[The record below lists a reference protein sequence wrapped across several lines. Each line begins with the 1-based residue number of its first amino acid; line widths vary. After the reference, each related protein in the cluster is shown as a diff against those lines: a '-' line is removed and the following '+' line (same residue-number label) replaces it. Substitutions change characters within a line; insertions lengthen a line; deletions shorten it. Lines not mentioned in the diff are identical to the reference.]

1 MSKIIKVGVL
11 LWTVLWLGHT
21 PAAGTDFSA
30 LEADVRKFA
39 EQKALPAFSIQI
51 VGPGGPIWSAG
62 FAAGE
67 NASDQV
73 VDSHTVY
80 RVGSISK
87 LFTDIALMQLVEEGV
102 VDLNAP
108 VSRYLPSFAPQN
120 PFEAEV
126 TVEALMSH
134 RSGLVREPPVGNYF
148 DASEPSIKAVVDSL
162 NGTTLVYEP
171 GTQVQYSNAAVTV
184 VGRIV
189 EVLRGKPFHE
199 VIQERFLTPLAMSG
213 SFEQS
218 DALNARMPG
227 GYMRPYH
234 DRPFPAPN
242 FTLGISPAGNLYASM
257 DDLGKFVQALLKMG
271 QGQNDRILQED
282 TLRKMWTPAGETKSA
297 RNRQFGIGFALEE
310 FEGEMSVGHGGAIYG
325 FSSQLK
331 VLPAGKLGVVASTN
345 LDFANGAVNRIADH
359 ALRFALALQ
368 KGLPTPQL
376 KLSRPLDAQTAAA
389 LKGYYQSA
397 DGQPLTIRE
406 RHGTLHLERVG
417 GFTMQL
423 MQTDEGVIVDGLL
436 AHDDSVS
443 IRPQKI
449 EAFGTVYHR
458 VPSDKPDGDVADLE
472 PFFGEY
478 GEDHNVLYIS
488 EKHGKLNALIEW
500 GTEYPLEKVGDGLF
514 QFPGYGLYPNETLRF
529 RRNTDGQ
536 VNLADLGGILFWRRE
551 LVGVTDGVFQISP
564 QRPVSEL
571 IAQALLASPPEE
583 GGEFKQSDLVDVTK
597 FADNIKLDIRY
608 ASDNNF
614 LGTPVYSQPK
624 AFLQRD
630 AAQALGRVSKRL
642 KGMGYGLLI
651 HDAYRPWYVSKVFWD
666 ATPED
671 KKIFVANPADGSRHN
686 RGSAV
691 DLTLYDLATGKP
703 VEMVGVYDEMSQR
716 SYPHY
721 PGGSSLQ
728 RWRRNLLMQ
737 EMARGGFTVY
747 EYEWWHFDFN
757 GWQNYPLGNK
767 TFEALEDNE

>member
-1 MSKIIKVGVL
+1 MRNAMRVVVL
-11 LWTVLWLGHT
+11 LWGTFLFGHL
-21 PAAGTDFSA
+21 PAAGADFSA
-30 LEADVRKFA
+30 LEADIQQFA
-39 EQKALPAFSIQI
+39 EQKELPAFAIQLI
-51 VGPGGPIWSAG
+51 GPDGPIWSAG
-62 FAAGE
+62 FVAGE
-67 NASDQV
+67 YASAKQI
-73 VDSHTVY
+73 DSQTIY

-87 LFTDIALMQLVEEGV
+87 LFTDIALMQLVEEGMV
-102 VDLNAP
+102 NLNAP
-108 VSRYLPSFAPQN
+108 VSLYLPSFKPKN
-120 PFEAEV
+120 PFDVEV

-162 NGTTLVYEP
+162 NDTTLVYEP
-171 GTQVQYSNAAVTV
+171 LTKVQYSNAAVTV
-184 VGRIV
+184 VGRII
-189 EVLRGKPFHE
+189 EVLRGKPFHQ
-199 VIQERFLTPLAMSG
+199 VMQERFLDPLAMDG

-218 DALNARMPG
+218 DSLNARMPG

-257 DDLGKFVQALLKMG
+257 DDLGKFVQALLHMG
-271 QGQNDRILQED
+271 QGVKGRILQEQ
-282 TLRKMWTPAGETKSA
+282 TLQMMWTPAGEIKSA
-297 RNRQFGIGFALEE
+297 RNRQFGIGFALED

-331 VLPAGKLGVVASTN
+331 VLPGSKLGVVASTN

-359 ALRFALALQ
+359 ALRYALALQ
-368 KGLPTPQL
+368 KGLPAPRL
-376 KLSRPLDAQTAAA
+376 KLSRRIDVKTAAS
-389 LKGYYQSA
+389 LKGNYRGD
-397 DGQPLTIRE
+397 DGQPLAIRE
-406 RHGTLHLERVG
+406 RHGNLFLERVG

-423 MQTDEGVIVDGLL
+423 MQADGGVIVDGLL
-436 AHDDSVS
+436 TYDDSVT
-443 IRPQKI
+443 ITPEKI

-458 VPSDKPDGDVADLE
+458 IPSAKPTGDVADLE

-500 GTEYPLEKVGDGLF
+500 GTEYPLEKVADGLF

-529 RRNTDGQ
+529 HRNEAGRVTM
-536 VNLADLGGILFWRRE
+536 ADLGGILFERRKV
-551 LVGVTDGVFQISP
+551 VGVSDGVFKISP

-571 IAQALLASPPEE
+571 VEEALQASPPVEE
-583 GGEFKQSDLVDVTK
+583 GDFRQSDLVDVTK

-624 AFLQRD
+624 AFLQRE

-642 KGMGYGLLI
+642 AEMGYGLLI
-651 HDAYRPWYVSKVFWD
+651 HDAYRPWYVTKVFWD

-671 KKIFVANPADGSRHN
+671 KKIFVANPANGSRHN

-691 DLTLYDLATGKP
+691 DLTLYDLKTGLP
-703 VEMVGVYDEMSQR
+703 IEMVGVYDEMSQR

-728 RWRRNLLMQ
+728 RWHRDLLVD
-737 EMARGGFTVY
+737 EMTAGGFSVY

-757 GWQNYPLGNK
+757 GWQHYPLGNK
-767 TFEALEDNE
+767 TFEALDDNE